1 MPAVLAVLLADLV
14 ASDGGHHRG
23 GRHGRHG
30 RGGRRSGRGRGGR
43 SGFGRQ
49 GRQDN
54 AVEDE
59 VVPGGVDFSDCEMQD
74 DGIVNFVKCFVRF
87 VLKIPLTH
95 NKQSGSRNSQ

>member
-14 ASDGGHHRG
+14 ASDGSHS
-23 GRHGRHG
+23 GRHGRRG
-30 RGGRRSGRGRGGR
+30 RVGRRGSSRRGRGGR

-59 VVPGGVDFSDCEMQD
+59 VIPGGVDFSDCETQD
-74 DGIVNFVKCFVRF
+74 DGMYYLFR
-87 VLKIPLTH
+87 
-95 NKQSGSRNSQ
+95 

>member
-14 ASDGGHHRG
+14 ASDGSH

-30 RGGRRSGRGRGGR
+30 RQGRRGGRRGRGGR

-74 DGIVNFVKCFVRF
+74 DGMFFKNPS
-87 VLKIPLTH
+87 KINILTILLQNLPL
-95 NKQSGSRNSQ
+95 NMQILPSF